1 MKMKDIIERF
11 KISIRQHIRQV
22 RIEQFHDHC
31 EYCVDCRNGFSE
43 HCKEG
48 SKIFSKCLSTSEN

>member
-31 EYCVDCRNGFSE
+31 KQCADCRDGFPE

-48 SKIFSKCLSTSEN
+48 SKILSKCLSTSEN